1 MKIKAMNG
9 VARILKTEGVNWIS
23 CYPTSPINNALG
35 EEGVPIYMMGE
46 ERFGIAVADAYSR
59 ITCGRQ
65 IGVCTAMA
73 GLNAAGI
80 QMAYGAIDL
89 ADPLGDRL
97 QRFGDVE
104 MGMPALSAGQA
115 LDHDQHR

>member
-9 VARILKTEGVNWIS
+9 VARILKAEGVNWIS

-73 GLNAAGI
+73 GLNAAGLPKADRAVA
-80 QMAYGAIDL
+80 QSRGGSAPGVVMGGGA
-89 ADPLGDRL
+89 
-97 QRFGDVE
+97 
-104 MGMPALSAGQA
+104 PAGGEPHTHRHIAGGP
-115 LDHDQHR
+115 